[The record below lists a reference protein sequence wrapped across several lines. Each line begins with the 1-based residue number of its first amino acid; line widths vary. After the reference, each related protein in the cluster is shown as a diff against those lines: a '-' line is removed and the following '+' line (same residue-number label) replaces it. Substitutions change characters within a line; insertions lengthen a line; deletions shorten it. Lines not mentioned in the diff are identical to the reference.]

1 TAEIGSRYQGKR
13 YGWNISLYH
22 SRLENEL
29 LEVKDYVLGV
39 KETKNYPNTVHR
51 GIEAG
56 VVVVPVQGIFNASNK
71 DRVELK
77 GMYTYSD
84 FYFSSGDYK
93 GKSIAGVPVH
103 YLNAIVEYKYSDKFF
118 VSFGLESQPE
128 ESYVDHQN
136 TLKQPSFTIYG
147 FRIGIEKWKNFS
159 FYVEGKNIFN
169 KYYASSYVVSDQI
182 H

>member
-1 TAEIGSRYQGKR
+1 
-13 YGWNISLYH
+13 
-22 SRLENEL
+22 
-29 LEVKDYVLGV
+29 
-39 KETKNYPNTVHR
+39 
-51 GIEAG
+51 
-56 VVVVPVQGIFNASNK
+56 
-71 DRVELK
+71 
-77 GMYTYSD
+77 
-84 FYFSSGDYK
+84 GDYK

-182 H
+182 HLPAIPFPQFGVDNIAFFMPGQTKAFY